1 MAEED
6 IIEMNTAVSS
16 EPSTSPTS
24 APAQSQSAAT
34 SGSSVDTS
42 QNNDVVHHQ
51 ASRAQTTERAQLNG
65 QPDSARSQT
74 SPGQDPNSFGATAD
88 NATRVAYAAL
98 TRVWNLRYQ
107 VRQREGLVI
116 PPAEPRRETAMAT
129 YHGQSMTDG
138 PYHNVRAV
146 RQGQAQP
153 GKPLTNGDHTH
164 GQGDDES
171 NDGSVS
177 STGATGN
184 QTI

>member
-6 IIEMNTAVSS
+6 IIEMNTVVSS

-51 ASRAQTTERAQLNG
+51 ASRAQLNG

-129 YHGQSMTDG
+129 YHGQSMTDD